1 MTAFSC
7 ELCSKQNFA
16 KIICRS
22 TAFVDYLK
30 NIGILEMTR
39 GKVSLFESL
48 QKYFLIYLPPHKRRA
63 EIKTC
68 FDNLP
73 PLSLSPAP
81 PNNDLK
87 SARVFHHNLKAA
99 EFRLNLLVCFRRLRA
114 AGVIAKIKQIEILI
128 QQIKKDFSVAR
139 SALLEKICAANLPAL
154 LENILIYRYVDAEKF
169 SAVAEIS
176 GYSLDY
182 VIKLHRRGLSLLFAQ
197 DLFFPILQC

>member
-1 MTAFSC
+1 MVAFAS
-7 ELCSKQNFA
+7 EACSKQNFA
-16 KIICRS
+16 QIICRS

-39 GKVSLFESL
+39 RGRVRLFESL
-48 QKYFLIYLPPHKRRA
+48 QKYFLLYLPPFKRRA
-63 EIKTC
+63 EIQAA

-73 PLSLSPAP
+73 PLKFSPAP
-81 PNNDLK
+81 PSCDLK

-114 AGVIAKIKQIEILI
+114 AGVIAKIKQVKNLI
-128 QQIKKDFSVAR
+128 QQIKIEIDCAKF
-139 SALLEKICAANLPAL
+139 ALLSKICAAKLPAL

-169 SAVAEIS
+169 SAVAEIC

-182 VIKLHRRGLSLLFAQ
+182 VFKLHRRGKYLLFAQ
-197 DLFFPILQC
+197 D